1 MISNDGPANLTPDER
16 LRAVAAILADGL
28 LRLRARAALPSDPGE
43 HPASKNQPEL
53 GRNCLEVSEETVLS
67 VHTG

>member
-1 MISNDGPANLTPDER
+1 MLCTADQVDLPEDER

-28 LRLRARAALPSDPGE
+28 LRLHARAGLPFDPGE
-43 HPASKNQPEL
+43 HLTPKNSPNSGQ
-53 GRNCLEVSEETVLS
+53 NCLEVPEETVLS